1 MLQCALSTT
10 VTVERMWRDRDSI
23 AKVSYRTALGIQLD
37 LGGQAHFCM
46 CKLQGKMKKKFQ
58 AKEMSKNLEKGKT
71 VGDAACLPDDMPSYV
86 IAESYTLNCTQNPP
100 KPLTYLIPVM
110 HLVNGYK

>member
-1 MLQCALSTT
+1 
-10 VTVERMWRDRDSI
+10 
-23 AKVSYRTALGIQLD
+23 
-37 LGGQAHFCM
+37 
-46 CKLQGKMKKKFQ
+46 
-58 AKEMSKNLEKGKT
+58 MSKNLEKGKT